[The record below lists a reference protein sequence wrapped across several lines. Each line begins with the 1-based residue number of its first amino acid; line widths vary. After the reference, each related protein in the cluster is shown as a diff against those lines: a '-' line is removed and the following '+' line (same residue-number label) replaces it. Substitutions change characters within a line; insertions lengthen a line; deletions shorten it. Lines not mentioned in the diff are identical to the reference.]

1 MLPLCHRFRLP
12 DHLSMVNLLPL
23 AEKQQRQRGSGQLS
37 QARDSSQGSGL
48 FQLFAKEVDD
58 SLTWDFIPWL
68 RTITKLPIYVKVKD
82 GAGGD
87 CRAGAAP
94 ALAQTRLRCRVLY
107 LTCTEVPGWAFVRQA
122 GATAAVCRCA
132 AEQPGVSCCRV
143 CWPLRT
149 PWWLSSTA

>member
-1 MLPLCHRFRLP
+1 
-12 DHLSMVNLLPL
+12 MVNLLPL

-82 GAGGD
+82 GAGGI
-87 CRAGAAP
+87 AGQ
-94 ALAQTRLRCRVLY
+94 AQHQLWHRPV
-107 LTCTEVPGWAFVRQA
+107 FD
-122 GATAAVCRCA
+122 
-132 AEQPGVSCCRV
+132 AESCI
-143 CWPLRT
+143 
-149 PWWLSSTA
+149 

>member
-1 MLPLCHRFRLP
+1 
-12 DHLSMVNLLPL
+12 MVNLLPL

-82 GAGGD
+82 GAGGGLQGRRSTSFGTDPSSMQSPVSDMHRGAWVNLCKTSRGD
-87 CRAGAAP
+87 CCCV
-94 ALAQTRLRCRVLY
+94 QTRC
-107 LTCTEVPGWAFVRQA
+107 
-122 GATAAVCRCA
+122 
-132 AEQPGVSCCRV
+132 
-143 CWPLRT
+143 
-149 PWWLSSTA
+149 